1 MKLCSP
7 TLVYLMFSISKIFID
22 IYNKVYEEAFMKM
35 LVTILISILLNILCE
50 RGLESVAW
58 MIVFIPFL
66 LMSIIVGMLVYYFG
80 LNTQTGEI
88 NYNDQ
93 IKKDANGNIV
103 IYYPTY
109 NARERPAYYN
119 PPNLIVPN
127 PG

>member
-7 TLVYLMFSISKIFID
+7 TLVYLLFSVSKILID
-22 IYNKVYEEAFMKM
+22 IYNKVYEEALMKL
-35 LVTILISILLNILCE
+35 LVTILISALLNVLCD

-58 MIVFIPFL
+58 MIVFIPFI

-88 NYNDQ
+88 NYNDEVR
-93 IKKDANGNIV
+93 KDANGDII
-103 IYYPTY
+103 IYYPNY
-109 NARERPAYYN
+109 DPRYRPPYYV